1 MKGNLLLPQLEEMKQ
16 RWPSAAK
23 KKKKKKN
30 KIL

>member
-23 KKKKKKN
+23 KKKKKN